1 MAAREDGPAWDRTT
15 PVGLI
20 GLGAMGGRMAA
31 RLLAGGR
38 RLLVHDLDAAASAAA
53 SALGAEACN
62 SPVALADRARTVLLS
77 LPTPEV
83 VREVACGTAA
93 EPYGGLLAGSA
104 IRTCVDLSTTGPAVS
119 REVADQLAAAGIAFL
134 DAPVSGGVSGAE
146 AGTLTVMAA
155 GEELTLA
162 EVRPLLEELAS
173 HVFHVGER
181 PGMGQLAKVINNLL
195 SATALVAS
203 AEAVALG
210 VEQGLDAQV
219 LLDVL
224 NASSGRNSATA
235 TKLPNAVLPRT
246 FDFGFALELMD
257 KDVQICL
264 REARAAG
271 LELPVGEAVAAAWR
285 EAQSVS
291 APGADC
297 TEIVRLIEQRSGT
310 VISSSKN

>member
-1 MAAREDGPAWDRTT
+1 MPPAQEAAAVQQDNRTA
-15 PVGLI
+15 PIGLL

-31 RLLAGGR
+31 RLLASGR
-38 RLLVHDLDAAASAAA
+38 RLLVHDPSEAATAAAV
-53 SALGAEACN
+53 ALGAQARGSAAE
-62 SPVALADRARTVLLS
+62 VADGAGTVLLS
-77 LPTPEV
+77 LPTPEI
-83 VREVACGTAA
+83 VREVACGS
-93 EPYGGLLAGSA
+93 GGLLGGSA

-119 REVADQLAAAGIAFL
+119 REVAERLAAAGIALL
-134 DAPVSGGVSGAE
+134 DAPVSGGVRGAE
-146 AGTLTVMAA
+146 AGTLTAMVA
-155 GEELTLA
+155 GEAATLQA
-162 EVRPLLEELAS
+162 VRPLLDELAGN
-173 HVFHVGER
+173 VFHVGEQ

-210 VEQGLDAQV
+210 VGQGLDAQV

-235 TKLPNAVLPRT
+235 TKLPQAVLPRT

-271 LELPVGEAVAAAWR
+271 LELPVGEAVATAWA
-285 EAQSVS
+285 EAQSAS

-297 TEIVRLIEQRSGT
+297 TEIVRLVEQRSGA
-310 VISSSKN
+310 VISS

>member
-1 MAAREDGPAWDRTT
+1 MPPARGSAQARVDLPET
-15 PVGLI
+15 PVGLL
-20 GLGAMGGRMAA
+20 GLGAMGGRVAA
-31 RLLAGGR
+31 RLLASGR
-38 RLLVHDLDAAASAAA
+38 RLLVHDPSEAATAAAL
-53 SALGAEACN
+53 ALGAQARGSAAE
-62 SPVALADRARTVLLS
+62 VADGAETVLLS

-83 VREVACGTAA
+83 VREAACGA
-93 EPYGGLLAGSA
+93 GGLTAGSA
-104 IRTCVDLSTTGPAVS
+104 IRTCIDLSTTGPAVS
-119 REVADQLAAAGIAFL
+119 REVAGRLAAAGVALL
-134 DAPVSGGVSGAE
+134 DAPVSGGVAGAE

-155 GEELTLA
+155 GAAGTLA
-162 EVRPLLEELAS
+162 QARPLLEELAS

-210 VEQGLDAQV
+210 VGQGLDAQV

-285 EAQSVS
+285 EARSTS

-297 TEIVRLIEQRSGT
+297 TEIVRLVEQRTGA
-310 VISSSKN
+310 VISL